1 MAAEA
6 VLSSVLSVVF
16 DRMSSPEVV
25 NWIKGKKLTQN
36 LIERLK
42 TNLCAVRA
50 FLIDAEQKQIK
61 ERPVKEWLD
70 SLKDAMYVAD
80 DLLDEVFT
88 KAATQKDPGTFLS
101 RFSGILNLQDRDVA
115 KRMEEVIDRIESLVN
130 QKDTLGLREI
140 PKENMS
146 WRITTS
152 LVETSDVCGRE
163 EDKEAIVKLLLDDDS
178 DDATGGLS
186 DVSVIPIVG
195 MGGIGKTTLA
205 QLVYQDGK
213 VKENFDFQAWICVS
227 EEFDVFKVT
236 KTIIEAITK
245 SFCSLTDLNLLQ
257 HDLKEKLSRKKFFVV
272 LDDVW
277 SESREDWDKLLKP
290 FRKGVKG
297 SKILITTRS
306 KRVASVVQT
315 VSPYELSLL
324 SEEDC
329 WLVFS
334 KYARLSTCSMENPTL
349 KKVGKDLV
357 KKCDGL
363 PLAAQALGGLLRGN
377 SDIKYWNHLLKSEIW
392 ELSDDKIK
400 VVPALRIS
408 YYYLPSYLRE
418 CFVFCSLYPKDYEF
432 SKDELILLW
441 MAENFLQPA
450 GKKTPEEVGDE
461 YFDELIARSF
471 FQPSKIREN
480 KFVMHD
486 LVHDLAMIF
495 GGEFYFRAEELE
507 NAVEV
512 DIKTRHLSHNAKGNY
527 PISKLLGV
535 CDRVKH
541 TRTFL
546 EINLEREIPFNMENA
561 PCILLSKLKY
571 LRALS
576 FKCFP
581 LESLPDSIGELIH
594 LRYLDLSNSDIM
606 TLPDT
611 LCNLYNLQTL
621 KLVLCKKLK
630 ALPVGMIDLTNLS
643 YLDIRG
649 TPLHEMPEGMSK
661 LTSLQV
667 LSNYVVGKREGNKIN
682 ELGALAN
689 LHQTIWIDK
698 LENVVNSSEA
708 LEARMFDKDGIECLF
723 LEWSPD
729 EYENTDD
736 SQIEREILEELRPHS
751 NLKQLQI
758 WGYRG
763 TTFPDWLGHCSY
775 HSITQIILGDFFS
788 GYFKNC
794 CMLPSLGQLPFLEY
808 LEISMF
814 ERLAIV
820 GDEFYRDDESC
831 LETPF
836 PMLETLTFQ
845 SMPCWEEW
853 RSLEFN
859 AFPRLRKLIIW
870 DCPMLRGDLPN
881 QLPSLE
887 DLTIHNCEQLSCC
900 VPRAP
905 AITSLGIEGSNEV
918 RIGELALLLDKLS
931 IKGKHQAESV
941 MEAIAHTQLTCLR
954 SLIISNCSS
963 HVLFAVSSIPASLQE
978 LTISNC
984 KKLEFEMEGQHH
996 SLHYLTIR
1004 NSCDSVTSFSLD
1016 SFPNLVRVEI
1026 RECEK
1031 MESLVVSRSLS
1042 CLRSLEIN
1050 NCGSLKSLQT
1060 LWMASPQL
1068 EYLSLRGCPEIDL
1081 SAIGDPQRSLRSLSI
1096 SYCEKQLS
1104 CVASQFDGLT
1114 HIKGE
1119 NESVKCLPKEGW
1131 LPATLE
1137 SLTLDRIKSV
1147 EMLECKGL
1155 AHLISLQQLCI
1166 YECYNLENIDGE
1178 KLPASLLRLSIS
1190 ESPLGKRCE
1199 MKDPQKATKQSGT
1212 IMDTIQEI
1220 QKWHDTVIDIESS
1233 LNELHQVLLD
1243 MTVLVQSQG
1252 KQLNDIESHE
1262 SKANSY
1268 VCRGSGSFSLQ
1279 GSTRRIPEV
1288 HLHCHHN
1295 IDLLY

>member
-42 TNLCAVRA
+42 TNLYAVQA

-61 ERPVKEWLD
+61 ERAVKNWLD

-101 RFSGILNLQDRDVA
+101 RFLNLQDRDVA
-115 KRMEEVIDRIESLVN
+115 NRMEEVIDRIESLVI

-163 EDKEAIVKLLLDDDS
+163 EDKEAIVKLLLHDDG
-178 DDATGGLS
+178 DDTGGHS

-205 QLVYQDGK
+205 QLVYQDDK
-213 VKENFDFQAWICVS
+213 VKENFDFQASICVS
-227 EEFDVFKVT
+227 EDFDVFKVT

-257 HDLKEKLSRKKFFVV
+257 HDLKENLSRKKFFVV

-277 SESREDWDKLLKP
+277 SESYEDWDKLLKP

-334 KYARLSTCSMENPTL
+334 KHARLSTGSMENSTL
-349 KKVGKDLV
+349 KKVGRDLV

-400 VVPALRIS
+400 VLPALRIS
-408 YYYLPSYLRE
+408 YYYLPSYLKE
-418 CFVFCSLYPKDYEF
+418 CFVYCSLYPKDHEF
-432 SKDELILLW
+432 SKEELILLW
-441 MAENFLQPA
+441 MAENFLQSA
-450 GKKTPEEVGDE
+450 GKKTPEEVGEE
-461 YFDELIARSF
+461 YFDELVARSF
-471 FQPSKIREN
+471 FQPHSTLEN
-480 KFVMHD
+480 IFVMHD

-495 GGEFYFRAEELE
+495 AGEFYFRAEELE
-507 NAVEV
+507 NAVEL
-512 DIKTRHLSHNAKGNY
+512 DIKTRRLSHNAKGNY

-546 EINLEREIPFNMENA
+546 GLNLDSEIPFNMENA
-561 PCILLSKLKY
+561 ACILLSKLKY

-576 FKCFP
+576 FNCFH

-594 LRYLDLSNSDIM
+594 LRYLDLSRTAIR

-611 LCNLYNLQTL
+611 VCNLYNLQTL
-621 KLVLCKKLK
+621 KLVQCWKLK
-630 ALPVGMIDLTNLS
+630 ALPVGMKYLTNLR
-643 YLDIRG
+643 YLDISG
-649 TPLHEMPEGMSK
+649 TRLHEMPEGMSK

-667 LSNYVVGKREGNKIN
+667 LSSYVVGKREGNKIN

-689 LHQTIWIDK
+689 LHQTIFIDK

-708 LEARMFDKDGIECLF
+708 LEARMFDKDGIESLF
-723 LEWSPD
+723 LNWSLD
-729 EYENTDD
+729 EYENTVD
-736 SQIEREILEELRPHS
+736 SQIERDILEKLRPHS
-751 NLKQLQI
+751 NLKHLRI
-758 WGYRG
+758 GGYRG
-763 TTFPDWLGHCSY
+763 TTFPDWVGHCSY
-775 HSITQIILGDFFS
+775 HNITRITLGVFLT
-788 GYFKNC
+788 GYVKNC
-794 CMLPSLGQLPFLEY
+794 CMLPSLGQLPSLKH
-808 LEISMF
+808 LHISKF

-820 GDEFYRDDESC
+820 GAEFYRNDESC
-831 LETPF
+831 LGTPF
-836 PMLETLTFQ
+836 PMLETLTFE

-870 DCPMLRGDLPN
+870 NCPVLRGDLPN

-887 DLTIHNCEQLSCC
+887 DLTILNCEQLSCC
-900 VPRAP
+900 VPRSP
-905 AITSLGIEGSNEV
+905 AITSLCIEGSKEV
-918 RIGELALLLDKLS
+918 RIGELPPLLHELS
-931 IKGKHQAESV
+931 IKGKHQVESV

-954 SLIISNCSS
+954 FLSVSGCSS
-963 HVLFAVSSIPASLQE
+963 RVLFPVSSIPAALQD

-984 KKLEFEMEGQHH
+984 NKLEFQMEGQHH
-996 SLHYLTIR
+996 SLHKLMIH

-1026 RECEK
+1026 SDCEK

-1042 CLRSLEIN
+1042 SLRSLEIK

-1068 EYLSLRGCPEIDL
+1068 EDLRLLGCPEIEL
-1081 SAIGDPQRSLRSLSI
+1081 CATGDPQRSLRSLSI

-1114 HIKGE
+1114 HLCIEGE

-1137 SLTLDRIKSV
+1137 SLSLSSIKSV

-1155 AHLISLQQLCI
+1155 AHLTSLQELCI
-1166 YECYNLENIDGE
+1166 YYCFNLENIDGE
-1178 KLPASLLRLSIS
+1178 KLPASLLRLIIDG
-1190 ESPLGKRCE
+1190 SPLGKRCE
-1199 MKDPQKATKQSGT
+1199 MKDPQVWPKISHIPA
-1212 IMDTIQEI
+1212 IQVDWRWI
-1220 QKWHDTVIDIESS
+1220 W
-1233 LNELHQVLLD
+1233 
-1243 MTVLVQSQG
+1243 
-1252 KQLNDIESHE
+1252 
-1262 SKANSY
+1262 
-1268 VCRGSGSFSLQ
+1268 
-1279 GSTRRIPEV
+1279 
-1288 HLHCHHN
+1288 
-1295 IDLLY
+1295 

>member
-42 TNLCAVRA
+42 TNLYAVQA

-61 ERPVKEWLD
+61 ERPVKDWLD
-70 SLKDAMYVAD
+70 SLKHAMYLAD

-101 RFSGILNLQDRDVA
+101 RFLNLKDRDVA
-115 KRMEEVIDRIESLVN
+115 NRMEEVIDRIESLVI

-163 EDKEAIVKLLLDDDS
+163 EDKEAIVKLLLDDDG
-178 DDATGGLS
+178 DDDTGGHS

-277 SESREDWDKLLKP
+277 SESYEDWDKLLKP

-334 KYARLSTCSMENPTL
+334 KHARLSTGSMENPTL
-349 KKVGKDLV
+349 RKVGRDLV

-377 SDIKYWNHLLKSEIW
+377 SDVKYWNHLLKSEIW
-392 ELSDDKIK
+392 ELSHVKIK
-400 VVPALRIS
+400 VVPALKIS
-408 YYYLPSYLRE
+408 YYYLPSYLKE
-418 CFVFCSLYPKDYEF
+418 CFVYCSLYPKDYEF
-432 SKDELILLW
+432 SKEELILLW
-441 MAENFLQPA
+441 MAENFLQSA
-450 GKKTPEEVGDE
+450 GKKTPEEVGEE
-461 YFDELIARSF
+461 YFDELVARSF
-471 FQPSKIREN
+471 FQPHSTLEN
-480 KFVMHD
+480 IFVMHD

-495 GGEFYFRAEELE
+495 AGEFYFRAEEFE

-512 DIKTRHLSHNAKGNY
+512 DIKTRYLSHNAKGNY

-535 CDRVKH
+535 CDR
-541 TRTFL
+541 
-546 EINLEREIPFNMENA
+546 REVPFNMENA
-561 PCILLSKLKY
+561 PYILLSKLKY

-576 FKCFP
+576 FKFYP
-581 LESLPDSIGELIH
+581 LESLPDSIGKLIH
-594 LRYLDLSNSDIM
+594 LRYLDLSWTCIM

-611 LCNLYNLQTL
+611 LRNL
-621 KLVLCKKLK
+621 KLK
-630 ALPVGMIDLTNLS
+630 ALPVGMKDLTNLR
-643 YLDIRG
+643 YLDIRWTG
-649 TPLHEMPEGMSK
+649 LQEMPEGMSK

-667 LSNYVVGKREGNKIN
+667 LSNYIVGEREGNKIN

-689 LHQTIWIDK
+689 LHQTISIDK

-708 LEARMFDKDGIECLF
+708 LEARMFDKDGIESLI
-723 LEWSPD
+723 LKWSPD
-729 EYENTDD
+729 EYENIVD
-736 SQIEREILEELRPHS
+736 SQIERDILEELRPHS

-758 WGYRG
+758 CGYRG

-775 HSITQIILGDFFS
+775 HNITQITLGGFFS

-794 CMLPSLGQLPFLEY
+794 CMLPSLGQLPSLKL
-808 LEISMF
+808 LEISKF

-820 GDEFYRDDESC
+820 GAEFYRNDASC
-831 LETPF
+831 METPF
-836 PMLETLTFQ
+836 PMLETLIFE
-845 SMPCWEEW
+845 SMPCWKEW

-870 DCPMLRGDLPN
+870 DCPMLSGDLPN
-881 QLPSLE
+881 QLPSLQSLDIE
-887 DLTIHNCEQLSCC
+887 NCKLLSCC
-900 VPRAP
+900 VPRAA
-905 AITSLGIEGSNEV
+905 AITSLRIEGSKKV
-918 RIGELALLLDKLS
+918 RIGELPPLLDNLS
-931 IKGKHQAESV
+931 INGKHQVESV
-941 MEAIAHTQLTCLR
+941 KEAIAHTQLTCLT
-954 SLIISNCSS
+954 SLSISGCSS
-963 HVLFAVSSIPASLQE
+963 RVLFPVSSIPASLQD
-978 LTISNC
+978 LTIWNC

-996 SLHYLTIR
+996 SLLDLTIH

-1016 SFPNLVRVEI
+1016 SFPNLVGVEI
-1026 RECEK
+1026 SQCEK
-1031 MESLVVSRSLS
+1031 MESLVVS
-1042 CLRSLEIN
+1042 
-1050 NCGSLKSLQT
+1050 
-1060 LWMASPQL
+1060 PQL
-1068 EYLSLRGCPEIDL
+1068 ENLRLLGCPEIDL
-1081 SAIGDPQRSLRSLSI
+1081 CATGDPHSSLRYLII

-1104 CVASQFDGLT
+1104 CVASLFHGLT
-1114 HIKGE
+1114 HLHIEGE
-1119 NESVKCLPKEGW
+1119 CESVKYLPKEGW

-1137 SLTLDRIKSV
+1137 SLTLDGIKSV

-1155 AHLISLQQLCI
+1155 AHLTSLQQLSIHHCS
-1166 YECYNLENIDGE
+1166 NMENIDGE
-1178 KLPASLLRLSIS
+1178 KLPSSLLRLSIYG
-1190 ESPLGKRCE
+1190 SPLGKRCE
-1199 MKDPQKATKQSGT
+1199 KKDPQ
-1212 IMDTIQEI
+1212 EF
-1220 QKWHDTVIDIESS
+1220 
-1233 LNELHQVLLD
+1233 LLYNVGLTLITP
-1243 MTVLVQSQG
+1243 MKIYIWWLKLSCR
-1252 KQLNDIESHE
+1252 KQL
-1262 SKANSY
+1262 SKQGQSWTQSK
-1268 VCRGSGSFSLQ
+1268 RFKSGM
-1279 GSTRRIPEV
+1279 TR
-1288 HLHCHHN
+1288 
-1295 IDLLY
+1295 

>member
-42 TNLCAVRA
+42 TNLFAVQA

-61 ERPVKEWLD
+61 DRPVKDWLD
-70 SLKDAMYVAD
+70 SLKHAMYVAD

-101 RFSGILNLQDRDVA
+101 RFLNLQDRDVA
-115 KRMEEVIDRIESLVN
+115 NKMEDVIDRIESLVI

-152 LVETSDVCGRE
+152 LVETSDICGRE
-163 EDKEAIVKLLLDDDS
+163 EDKEAIVKLLLDDD
-178 DDATGGLS
+178 TGGHS

-213 VKENFDFQAWICVS
+213 VKENFDFRAWICVS

-236 KTIIEAITK
+236 KTIIEAITS
-245 SFCSLTDLNLLQ
+245 SFCNLTDLNLLQ

-277 SESREDWDKLLKP
+277 SESYEDWNKLLKP

-334 KYARLSTCSMENPTL
+334 KHARLSTGSMENPTL
-349 KKVGKDLV
+349 NKFGKDLV

-408 YYYLPSYLRE
+408 YYYLPSYLKE
-418 CFVFCSLYPKDYEF
+418 CFVYCSLYPKDYEF

-441 MAENFLQPA
+441 MAENFLQPG
-450 GKKTPEEVGDE
+450 GKKTPEEIGDK
-461 YFDELIARSF
+461 YFDELVARSF
-471 FQPSKIREN
+471 FQRTFEN
-480 KFVMHD
+480 IFVMHD
-486 LVHDLAMIF
+486 LVHDLAMMF
-495 GGEFYFRAEELE
+495 AGEFYFRAEELE

-512 DIKTRHLSHNAKGNY
+512 DIKTRRLSHNGKGNY

-546 EINLEREIPFNMENA
+546 GLNLSSDIPFNMENA

-576 FKCFP
+576 FKFFP
-581 LESLPDSIGELIH
+581 LKSLPDSIGELIH
-594 LRYLDLSNSDIM
+594 LRYLDLSYTDIM

-621 KLVLCKKLK
+621 KLFGCCALE
-630 ALPVGMIDLTNLS
+630 ALPVGMKDLTNLR

-649 TPLHEMPEGMSK
+649 TGLYEMPEGMSK

-667 LSNYVVGKREGNKIN
+667 LSSYVVGKREGNKIN
-682 ELGALAN
+682 ELGKLAN
-689 LHQTIWIDK
+689 LHQTISIDK

-708 LEARMFDKDGIECLF
+708 LEAGMFRKDGIESLM
-723 LEWSPD
+723 LKWSPAK
-729 EYENTDD
+729 YENVVD
-736 SQIEREILEELRPHS
+736 SQIERDILEELRPHS
-751 NLKQLQI
+751 NLKRLHI

-763 TTFPDWLGHCSY
+763 TAFPDWLGHSSY
-775 HSITQIILGDFFS
+775 HNITQITLGGIFS
-788 GYFKNC
+788 GYLKNC
-794 CMLPSLGQLPFLEY
+794 CMLPSLGQLPSLKH

-820 GDEFYRDDESC
+820 GSEFYRNDESC

-836 PMLETLTFQ
+836 PMLETLRFY

-859 AFPRLRKLIIW
+859 AFPRLRELSIW

-881 QLPSLE
+881 QLPSLRS
-887 DLTIHNCEQLSCC
+887 LTIEYCEQLSCC
-900 VPRAP
+900 VPRDP
-905 AITSLGIEGSNEV
+905 AITSLRMEGSEEV
-918 RIGELALLLDKLS
+918 RIGELPPLLDKLS
-931 IKGKHQAESV
+931 INGKQQAESV
-941 MEAIAHTQLTCLR
+941 MEAIKQTKLSCLTYL
-954 SLIISNCSS
+954 SISGCSS
-963 HVLFAVSSIPASLQE
+963 RVLFPVSSIPAALQD
-978 LTISNC
+978 LTILNC

-996 SLHYLTIR
+996 SLHQLMIE

-1016 SFPNLVRVEI
+1016 SFPNLVRVAI
-1026 RECEK
+1026 SECEK
-1031 MESLVVSRSLS
+1031 MESVVVSRSLS
-1042 CLRSLEIN
+1042 CLRYLEIK

-1068 EYLSLRGCPEIDL
+1068 EDLTLLGCPEIDL
-1081 SAIGDPQRSLRSLSI
+1081 SATGDPHRSLRSLTI
-1096 SYCEKQLS
+1096 RYCEKQLS
-1104 CVASQFDGLT
+1104 CVASQFHGLT
-1114 HIKGE
+1114 HLCIEGE
-1119 NESVKCLPKEGW
+1119 YESVKCLPKEGW

-1137 SLTLDRIKSV
+1137 SLRLESIKSM

-1155 AHLISLQQLCI
+1155 AHLTSLQQLSIDCS
-1166 YECYNLENIDGE
+1166 NMENIDGE
-1178 KLPASLLRLSIS
+1178 KLPASLLRLIING
-1190 ESPLGKRCE
+1190 SPLGERCE
-1199 MKDPQKATKQSGT
+1199 MKDPQVWPKICHIPA
-1212 IMDTIQEI
+1212 IQVDDRWI
-1220 QKWHDTVIDIESS
+1220 W
-1233 LNELHQVLLD
+1233 
-1243 MTVLVQSQG
+1243 
-1252 KQLNDIESHE
+1252 
-1262 SKANSY
+1262 
-1268 VCRGSGSFSLQ
+1268 
-1279 GSTRRIPEV
+1279 
-1288 HLHCHHN
+1288 
-1295 IDLLY
+1295 

>member
-42 TNLCAVRA
+42 TNIYAVQA

-61 ERPVKEWLD
+61 ERPVKNWLD

-88 KAATQKDPGTFLS
+88 KAATQKEPGTFLS
-101 RFSGILNLQDRDVA
+101 RFLNLQDRDVA
-115 KRMEEVIDRIESLVN
+115 NRMEEVIDRIESLVI

-178 DDATGGLS
+178 VDATGGHS

-205 QLVYQDGK
+205 QFVYQDDK

-236 KTIIEAITK
+236 KTIIEAITS

-277 SESREDWDKLLKP
+277 SESCEDWDKLLKP

-334 KYARLSTCSMENPTL
+334 KHARLSTVSMENPTL
-349 KKVGKDLV
+349 KKVGRDLV

-408 YYYLPSYLRE
+408 YYYLPSYLKE
-418 CFVFCSLYPKDYEF
+418 CFVYCSLYPKDYEF
-432 SKDELILLW
+432 SKGELILLW

-471 FQPSKIREN
+471 FQPHKIREN

-495 GGEFYFRAEELE
+495 AGEFYFRAEELE

-512 DIKTRHLSHNAKGNY
+512 DIKTRRLSHNAKGNY
-527 PISKLLGV
+527 PISKLLEV

-546 EINLEREIPFNMENA
+546 EINLNFLIPFKMENA

-576 FKCFP
+576 FKGFP
-581 LESLPDSIGELIH
+581 LESLSDSIGELIH
-594 LRYLDLSNSDIM
+594 LRYLDLSHTRIM

-621 KLVLCKKLK
+621 KLFECWKLI
-630 ALPVGMIDLTNLS
+630 ALPVGMKDLTNLR

-649 TPLHEMPEGMSK
+649 TGLHEMPEGMSK

-667 LSNYVVGKREGNKIN
+667 LSNYVVGERKGNKIN

-689 LHQTIWIDK
+689 LHQRILIDK
-698 LENVVNSSEA
+698 LENVVNSREA
-708 LEARMFDKDGIECLF
+708 LEARMFDKDGIESLI
-723 LEWSPD
+723 LKWSTNK
-729 EYENTDD
+729 YENIVD
-736 SQIEREILEELRPHS
+736 SQIERDILQELRPHI
-751 NLKQLQI
+751 NLKQLKI

-775 HSITQIILGDFFS
+775 HNITQITLGSLLS

-794 CMLPSLGQLPFLEY
+794 CMLPSLGQLPSLKR
-808 LEISMF
+808 LEISEF

-820 GDEFYRDDESC
+820 GAEFYRNDESC

-836 PMLETLTFQ
+836 PILETLRFE

-859 AFPRLRKLIIW
+859 AFPRLRKLIIMN
-870 DCPMLRGDLPN
+870 CPMLRGDLPN

-887 DLTIHNCEQLSCC
+887 VLSIQNCKRLSCC

-905 AITSLGIEGSNEV
+905 AITCLRIEGSNEV
-918 RIGELALLLDKLS
+918 RIGELPALLDNLS
-931 IKGKHQAESV
+931 IKGKHQVKSV
-941 MEAIAHTQLTCLR
+941 MEAITQTKLTCLT
-954 SLIISNCSS
+954 SLSISGCSS
-963 HVLFAVSSIPASLQE
+963 HLLFPVSSIPASLQE
-978 LTISNC
+978 LTILYC

-996 SLHYLTIR
+996 SLHKLRIQ

-1016 SFPNLVRVEI
+1016 SFPNLVHVEI
-1026 RECEK
+1026 SECEK
-1031 MESLVVSRSLS
+1031 IEYLVVSRSLS

-1068 EYLSLRGCPEIDL
+1068 EHLSLLGCPEIDL
-1081 SAIGDPQRSLRSLSI
+1081 SATGDPHRCLRDLTI

-1114 HIKGE
+1114 HLYIKGE
-1119 NESVKCLPKEGW
+1119 YESVKCLPKEGW

-1190 ESPLGKRCE
+1190 ESPLLGKQCE
-1199 MKDPQKATKQSGT
+1199 MKDPQVWPKISHIPA
-1212 IMDTIQEI
+1212 IQVDFRWI
-1220 QKWHDTVIDIESS
+1220 W
-1233 LNELHQVLLD
+1233 
-1243 MTVLVQSQG
+1243 
-1252 KQLNDIESHE
+1252 
-1262 SKANSY
+1262 
-1268 VCRGSGSFSLQ
+1268 
-1279 GSTRRIPEV
+1279 
-1288 HLHCHHN
+1288 
-1295 IDLLY
+1295 

>member
-25 NWIKGKKLTQN
+25 NWIKGKKLTQK

-42 TNLCAVRA
+42 TNLYAVRA

-61 ERPVKEWLD
+61 ERPVKDWLD

-115 KRMEEVIDRIESLVN
+115 KRMEEVIDRIESLVI

-178 DDATGGLS
+178 DDATGGHS

-213 VKENFDFQAWICVS
+213 VKQNFDFQAWICVS

-236 KTIIEAITK
+236 KTIIEAIT
-245 SFCSLTDLNLLQ
+245 SSSCSLTDLNLLQ

-277 SESREDWDKLLKP
+277 SESCEDWDKLLKP
-290 FRKGVKG
+290 FRRGVKG

-334 KYARLSTCSMENPTL
+334 RHARLSTGSMENPTL
-349 KKVGKDLV
+349 RKVGKDLV

-363 PLAAQALGGLLRGN
+363 PLAAQSLGGLLRGN

-408 YYYLPSYLRE
+408 YHYLPSYLKE
-418 CFVFCSLYPKDYEF
+418 CFVYCSLYPKDYEF

-450 GKKTPEEVGDE
+450 GKKTPEEVGVE
-461 YFDELIARSF
+461 YFDELTARSF
-471 FQPSKIREN
+471 FQPHKIREDR
-480 KFVMHD
+480 FVMHD

-495 GGEFYFRAEELE
+495 AGEFYFRAEELE

-546 EINLEREIPFNMENA
+546 EINLERGIPFNMENA

-576 FKCFP
+576 FNFFP
-581 LESLPDSIGELIH
+581 LKSLPDSIGELIH
-594 LRYLDLSNSDIM
+594 LRYLDLSWTDIM

-621 KLVLCKKLK
+621 KLVGCWKLN
-630 ALPVGMIDLTNLS
+630 ALPVGMKDLTNLR
-643 YLDIRG
+643 YLDISG
-649 TPLHEMPEGMSK
+649 GIGLHEMPEGMSK

-667 LSNYVVGKREGNKIN
+667 LSNYVVGERKGNKIN

-689 LHQTIWIDK
+689 LHQTILIDK
-698 LENVVNSSEA
+698 LENVVNSREA
-708 LEARMFDKDGIECLF
+708 LEARMLDKDGIESLI
-723 LEWSPD
+723 LKWSPD
-729 EYENTDD
+729 KYENIVD

-751 NLKQLQI
+751 NLKQLHI
-758 WGYRG
+758 YCYRG

-775 HSITQIILGDFFS
+775 HNITQITLAS
-788 GYFKNC
+788 LKNC
-794 CMLPSLGQLPFLEY
+794 CMLPSLGQLPSLKH
-808 LEISMF
+808 LHISFF

-820 GDEFYRDDESC
+820 GAEFYQNDESC

-836 PMLETLTFQ
+836 PMLETLRFE

-853 RSLEFN
+853 RSLELNF
-859 AFPRLRKLIIW
+859 L
-870 DCPMLRGDLPN
+870 DL
-881 QLPSLE
+881 
-887 DLTIHNCEQLSCC
+887 
-900 VPRAP
+900 
-905 AITSLGIEGSNEV
+905 G
-918 RIGELALLLDKLS
+918 
-931 IKGKHQAESV
+931 
-941 MEAIAHTQLTCLR
+941 
-954 SLIISNCSS
+954 
-963 HVLFAVSSIPASLQE
+963 
-978 LTISNC
+978 
-984 KKLEFEMEGQHH
+984 
-996 SLHYLTIR
+996 
-1004 NSCDSVTSFSLD
+1004 
-1016 SFPNLVRVEI
+1016 
-1026 RECEK
+1026 
-1031 MESLVVSRSLS
+1031 SLS
-1042 CLRSLEIN
+1042 
-1050 NCGSLKSLQT
+1050 
-1060 LWMASPQL
+1060 
-1068 EYLSLRGCPEIDL
+1068 
-1081 SAIGDPQRSLRSLSI
+1081 
-1096 SYCEKQLS
+1096 
-1104 CVASQFDGLT
+1104 
-1114 HIKGE
+1114 
-1119 NESVKCLPKEGW
+1119 
-1131 LPATLE
+1131 
-1137 SLTLDRIKSV
+1137 
-1147 EMLECKGL
+1147 
-1155 AHLISLQQLCI
+1155 
-1166 YECYNLENIDGE
+1166 
-1178 KLPASLLRLSIS
+1178 
-1190 ESPLGKRCE
+1190 
-1199 MKDPQKATKQSGT
+1199 
-1212 IMDTIQEI
+1212 
-1220 QKWHDTVIDIESS
+1220 
-1233 LNELHQVLLD
+1233 
-1243 MTVLVQSQG
+1243 
-1252 KQLNDIESHE
+1252 
-1262 SKANSY
+1262 
-1268 VCRGSGSFSLQ
+1268 
-1279 GSTRRIPEV
+1279 
-1288 HLHCHHN
+1288 
-1295 IDLLY
+1295 

>member
-25 NWIKGKKLTQN
+25 NWIKGKKLTQK

-42 TNLCAVRA
+42 TNLYAVQA

-61 ERPVKEWLD
+61 ERPVKDWLD
-70 SLKDAMYVAD
+70 SLKHAMYLAD

-101 RFSGILNLQDRDVA
+101 RFLNLQDRDVA
-115 KRMEEVIDRIESLVN
+115 NRMEEVIDRIESLVI

-163 EDKEAIVKLLLDDDS
+163 EDKEAIVKLLLDDNG
-178 DDATGGLS
+178 DDDTGGHS

-205 QLVYQDGK
+205 QLVYQDDK

-236 KTIIEAITK
+236 KTIIEAITS

-277 SESREDWDKLLKP
+277 SESYEDWDKLLKP
-290 FRKGVKG
+290 FRNGVKG

-334 KYARLSTCSMENPTL
+334 KHARLSTGSMENPTL
-349 KKVGKDLV
+349 KKVGRDLV

-363 PLAAQALGGLLRGN
+363 PLAAQSLGGLLRGN

-408 YYYLPSYLRE
+408 YYYLPSNLKE
-418 CFVFCSLYPKDYEF
+418 CFVYCSLYPKDYEF

-471 FQPSKIREN
+471 FQPHKIHEN

-495 GGEFYFRAEELE
+495 AGEFYFRAEELE
-507 NAVEV
+507 NAVEL
-512 DIKTRHLSHNAKGNY
+512 DIKTRRLSHNAKGNY

-535 CDRVKH
+535 CDRIKH

-546 EINLEREIPFNMENA
+546 GLNLNSQIPFNMENA

-576 FKCFP
+576 FNCFP

-594 LRYLDLSNSDIM
+594 LRYLDLSWTYIM

-621 KLVLCKKLK
+621 KLVGCRKLK
-630 ALPVGMIDLTNLS
+630 TLPVSMKDLTNLR
-643 YLDIRG
+643 YLDISG
-649 TPLHEMPEGMSK
+649 TGLHEMPEGMSK

-667 LSNYVVGKREGNKIN
+667 LSKYVVGKREGNKIN

-689 LHQTIWIDK
+689 LHQTIFIDK

-729 EYENTDD
+729 EYENTVD
-736 SQIEREILEELRPHS
+736 SQIERDILEKLQPHS

-775 HSITQIILGDFFS
+775 HNITQITLGGFFP

-794 CMLPSLGQLPFLEY
+794 CMLPSLGQLPSLKH
-808 LEISMF
+808 LEISKF

-820 GDEFYRDDESC
+820 GDEFYRNYESC

-836 PMLETLTFQ
+836 PMLETLRFY
-845 SMPCWEEW
+845 SMSCWEEW

-859 AFPRLRKLIIW
+859 AFPRLRELIIW

-881 QLPSLE
+881 QLPSLRS
-887 DLTIHNCEQLSCC
+887 LTIQNCEQLSCC

-905 AITSLGIEGSNEV
+905 AITSLRIEGSNEV
-918 RIGELALLLDKLS
+918 RIGELAPLLDILS
-931 IKGKHQAESV
+931 ITGKHQVESV
-941 MEAIAHTQLTCLR
+941 MEAITQTKLTCLR
-954 SLIISNCSS
+954 SLSISGCSS
-963 HVLFAVSSIPASLQE
+963 HVLFPVGSIPASLQE
-978 LTISNC
+978 LTILDC
-984 KKLEFEMEGQHH
+984 KKLEFQMEGQHH
-996 SLHYLTIR
+996 SLHKLMIH
-1004 NSCDSVTSFSLD
+1004 NSCDSVPSFSLD
-1016 SFPNLVRVEI
+1016 SFPNLGRVEI
-1026 RECEK
+1026 SKCEK

-1042 CLRSLEIN
+1042 CLPYLEIE
-1050 NCGSLKSLQT
+1050 NCGSLKSLKTQ
-1060 LWMASPQL
+1060 WMASPQL
-1068 EYLSLRGCPEIDL
+1068 EDLGLLGCPEIDL
-1081 SAIGDPQRSLRSLSI
+1081 SATEDPHRSLRSLTI
-1096 SYCEKQLS
+1096 SYCEKLLS
-1104 CVASQFDGLT
+1104 GAASQFHGVT
-1114 HIKGE
+1114 HLCIEGE
-1119 NESVKCLPKEGW
+1119 NESVKSLPKEGW

-1137 SLTLDRIKSV
+1137 SLKLIGITSV
-1147 EMLECKGL
+1147 KMLECKGL
-1155 AHLISLQQLCI
+1155 AHLTSLQQLSI
-1166 YECYNLENIDGE
+1166 YCCFNLENIDGE
-1178 KLPASLLRLSIS
+1178 KLPASLVRLIIDG
-1190 ESPLGKRCE
+1190 SPLLGKRCE
-1199 MKDPQKATKQSGT
+1199 MKDPQVWPKISHIPA
-1212 IMDTIQEI
+1212 IQVGGRWI
-1220 QKWHDTVIDIESS
+1220 W
-1233 LNELHQVLLD
+1233 
-1243 MTVLVQSQG
+1243 
-1252 KQLNDIESHE
+1252 
-1262 SKANSY
+1262 
-1268 VCRGSGSFSLQ
+1268 
-1279 GSTRRIPEV
+1279 
-1288 HLHCHHN
+1288 
-1295 IDLLY
+1295 

>member
-25 NWIKGKKLTQN
+25 NWIKGKKLTHK

-61 ERPVKEWLD
+61 ERAVKDWLD

-80 DLLDEVFT
+80 DLLDEVVT

-115 KRMEEVIDRIESLVN
+115 NKMEEVIDRIESLVN

-140 PKENMS
+140 PKEKMS

-152 LVETSDVCGRE
+152 LVETSDICGRG
-163 EDKEAIVKLLLDDDS
+163 EDKEAIVNFLLDDDS
-178 DDATGGLS
+178 DDATGGYS

-195 MGGIGKTTLA
+195 TGGIGKTTLA
-205 QLVYQDGK
+205 QLVYQDDK
-213 VKENFDFQAWICVS
+213 VKEHFDFQAWICVS

-236 KTIIEAITK
+236 KTIIEAITS

-277 SESREDWDKLLKP
+277 SESYEDWNKLLKP

-334 KYARLSTCSMENPTL
+334 KHARLSIASMENSTL
-349 KKVGKDLV
+349 KKVGRDLV

-363 PLAAQALGGLLRGN
+363 PLAAQSLGGLLRGN
-377 SDIKYWNHLLKSEIW
+377 SDSKYWNHLLKSEIW
-392 ELSDDKIK
+392 EHFDDKIK

-408 YYYLPSYLRE
+408 YYYLPSYLKE
-418 CFVFCSLYPKDYEF
+418 CFVYCSLYPKDYEF

-441 MAENFLQPA
+441 MAENFLPPA
-450 GKKTPEEVGDE
+450 GKRTPEEVGDE
-461 YFDELIARSF
+461 YFDELTARSF
-471 FQPSKIREN
+471 FQPHKIYEN

-486 LVHDLAMIF
+486 LVHDLAMKF
-495 GGEFYFRAEELE
+495 AGEFYFRAEELE
-507 NAVEV
+507 NAVELG
-512 DIKTRHLSHNAKGNY
+512 IKTRRLSHNAKGNY

-535 CDRVKH
+535 CDRVRH

-546 EINLEREIPFNMENA
+546 EINLDRGIPFKMENA

-576 FKCFP
+576 FNCYP

-594 LRYLDLSNSDIM
+594 LRYLDLSLTDIM

-630 ALPVGMIDLTNLS
+630 ALPVGMKDLTNLR
-643 YLDIRG
+643 YLDISG
-649 TPLHEMPEGMSK
+649 TGLDEMPEGMSK

-689 LHQTIWIDK
+689 LHHTILIDK
-698 LENVVNSSEA
+698 LENVVNSREA
-708 LEARMFDKDGIECLF
+708 LEARMFEKDGIECLL

-729 EYENTDD
+729 EYENTVD
-736 SQIEREILEELRPHS
+736 SQIERDILEELRPHS
-751 NLKQLQI
+751 NLKQLHI

-763 TTFPDWLGHCSY
+763 TTFPDWLGRSSY
-775 HSITQIILGDFFS
+775 RNITKVTLKGC
-788 GYFKNC
+788 GNC
-794 CMLPSLGQLPFLEY
+794 FMLPSLGQLPSLKH
-808 LEISMF
+808 LEIAKF

-820 GDEFYRDDESC
+820 GDEFYRNDESC

-836 PMLETLTFQ
+836 PMLETLRFY

-859 AFPRLRKLIIW
+859 AFPRLRELLIW
-870 DCPMLRGDLPN
+870 GCPMLRGDLPN

-887 DLTIHNCEQLSCC
+887 DLNIQNCEQLSSC

-905 AITSLGIEGSNEV
+905 AITSLSIEGSNEM
-918 RIGELALLLDKLS
+918 RIGELPPLLDKLS
-931 IKGKHQAESV
+931 INGKHQVESV
-941 MEAIAHTQLTCLR
+941 MEASTQTQLTCLT
-954 SLIISNCSS
+954 SLSISGCSS
-963 HVLFAVSSIPASLQE
+963 HVLFPVSSIPASLQQ
-978 LTISNC
+978 LRILDC
-984 KKLEFEMEGQHH
+984 KKLEFQMEGQHH
-996 SLHYLTIR
+996 SLHQLRIH

-1016 SFPNLVRVEI
+1016 SFPNLVHVSI
-1026 RECEK
+1026 GECEK
-1031 MESLVVSRSLS
+1031 MESVVVSRSLS
-1042 CLRSLEIN
+1042 CLRSLKIE
-1050 NCGSLKSLQT
+1050 NCGSLKSVQT

-1068 EYLSLRGCPEIDL
+1068 EDLTLLGCPEIDL
-1081 SAIGDPQRSLRSLSI
+1081 SATGDPHRSMRSLII
-1096 SYCEKQLS
+1096 SYCERQLS
-1104 CVASQFDGLT
+1104 CVASQFHGLT
-1114 HIKGE
+1114 HLCIQGE
-1119 NESVKCLPKEGW
+1119 CESVKCLPKEGW

-1137 SLTLDRIKSV
+1137 SLSLSSIKSV

-1155 AHLISLQQLCI
+1155 AHLTSLQQLSIVFCS
-1166 YECYNLENIDGE
+1166 NMENIDGE
-1178 KLPASLLRLSIS
+1178 KLPASLLRLIIY
-1190 ESPLGKRCE
+1190 ESPLLGKRCE
-1199 MKDPQKATKQSGT
+1199 MKDPQVWPKISHIPA
-1212 IMDTIQEI
+1212 
-1220 QKWHDTVIDIESS
+1220 IDVGGRWIW
-1233 LNELHQVLLD
+1233 
-1243 MTVLVQSQG
+1243 
-1252 KQLNDIESHE
+1252 
-1262 SKANSY
+1262 
-1268 VCRGSGSFSLQ
+1268 
-1279 GSTRRIPEV
+1279 
-1288 HLHCHHN
+1288 
-1295 IDLLY
+1295 

>member
-6 VLSSVLSVVF
+6 ILSSVLSVVF

-42 TNLCAVRA
+42 TNLYAVQA
-50 FLIDAEQKQIK
+50 FLVDAEQKQTK
-61 ERPVKEWLD
+61 ERPVKDWLH
-70 SLKDAMYVAD
+70 SLKHAMYVAD

-115 KRMEEVIDRIESLVN
+115 NRMEEVIDRIESLVI

-163 EDKEAIVKLLLDDDS
+163 EDKEAIVKLLLDDDG
-178 DDATGGLS
+178 DDTGGHS

-236 KTIIEAITK
+236 KTIIESITS

-277 SESREDWDKLLKP
+277 SESYDDWNKLLKP

-306 KRVASVVQT
+306 KRVASLVQT

-324 SEEDC
+324 SEKDC

-334 KYARLSTCSMENPTL
+334 KHARLSTVSMENPTL
-349 KKVGKDLV
+349 RKVGRDLV

-392 ELSDDKIK
+392 EHSDDKIK

-408 YYYLPSYLRE
+408 YYYLPSYLKE
-418 CFVFCSLYPKDYEF
+418 CFVYCSLYPKDYEF
-432 SKDELILLW
+432 SKAELILLW

-450 GKKTPEEVGDE
+450 GKKTLEEVGDE

-471 FQPSKIREN
+471 FQPHKIYNN

-495 GGEFYFRAEELE
+495 AGEFYFRAEELE
-507 NAVEV
+507 TAVEV

-535 CDRVKH
+535 CDRMKH
-541 TRTFL
+541 TRSFL
-546 EINLEREIPFNMENA
+546 GLNLNSDIPFNMENA

-576 FKCFP
+576 FNCFP

-594 LRYLDLSNSDIM
+594 LRYLDLSDTRIM

-621 KLVLCKKLK
+621 KLAGCEKLK
-630 ALPVGMIDLTNLS
+630 ALPVGMKDLTNLR

-649 TPLHEMPEGMSK
+649 TDLREMPEGMSK
-661 LTSLQV
+661 LTSLQF
-667 LSNYVVGKREGNKIN
+667 LSKYDVGKREGNKIN
-682 ELGALAN
+682 ELGALGN
-689 LHQTIWIDK
+689 LHQTILIDK

-708 LEARMFDKDGIECLF
+708 LEARMFDKDGIESLF
-723 LEWSPD
+723 LKWSPD
-729 EYENTDD
+729 EYENTVD
-736 SQIEREILEELRPHS
+736 SQIERDILEKLQPHR
-751 NLKQLQI
+751 NLKQLKI

-775 HSITQIILGDFFS
+775 HNITQITLGGIFPC
-788 GYFKNC
+788 YVKNC
-794 CMLPSLGQLPFLEY
+794 CMLPSLGQLPFLKH
-808 LEISMF
+808 LDISMF

-820 GDEFYRDDESC
+820 GAEFYRNDESC

-836 PMLETLTFQ
+836 PMLETLRFY

-859 AFPRLRKLIIW
+859 AFPRLRELIIW
-870 DCPMLRGDLPN
+870 NCPMLRGDLPN

-887 DLTIHNCEQLSCC
+887 DLFIQNCEQLSCC

-918 RIGELALLLDKLS
+918 RIGELPPLLDKLS
-931 IKGKHQAESV
+931 IDGKHQAESV
-941 MEAIAHTQLTCLR
+941 MEAIAHTQLTCLTY
-954 SLIISNCSS
+954 LCISGCSS
-963 HVLFAVSSIPASLQE
+963 HVLFPVSSIPASLQE

-984 KKLEFEMEGQHH
+984 NKLEFRMEGQHH
-996 SLHYLTIR
+996 SLHDLTIH
-1004 NSCDSVTSFSLD
+1004 NSCDSVTSLSLD
-1016 SFPNLVRVEI
+1016 SFPNLLRVKI
-1026 RECEK
+1026 SKCEK

-1042 CLRSLEIN
+1042 CLRSLNIN
-1050 NCGSLKSLQT
+1050 NCGSLKSLKT

-1068 EYLSLRGCPEIDL
+1068 EDLRLLGCPEIDL
-1081 SAIGDPQRSLRSLSI
+1081 CATGDPQRSLRNLTI

-1104 CVASQFDGLT
+1104 CVASQFHGLT
-1114 HIKGE
+1114 HLRIEGE
-1119 NESVKCLPKEGW
+1119 YESVKCLPKEGW

-1137 SLTLDRIKSV
+1137 SLTLGRIESV

-1155 AHLISLQQLCI
+1155 AHLTSLQQLRI
-1166 YECYNLENIDGE
+1166 EYCYNLENIDGE
-1178 KLPASLLRLSIS
+1178 KLPASLLRLIILG
-1190 ESPLGKRCE
+1190 SPLGKRCE
-1199 MKDPQKATKQSGT
+1199 MKDPQVWPKISHIPA
-1212 IMDTIQEI
+1212 IQVDWRWI
-1220 QKWHDTVIDIESS
+1220 W
-1233 LNELHQVLLD
+1233 
-1243 MTVLVQSQG
+1243 
-1252 KQLNDIESHE
+1252 
-1262 SKANSY
+1262 
-1268 VCRGSGSFSLQ
+1268 
-1279 GSTRRIPEV
+1279 
-1288 HLHCHHN
+1288 
-1295 IDLLY
+1295 

>member
-6 VLSSVLSVVF
+6 VLSSVLS
-16 DRMSSPEVV
+16 
-25 NWIKGKKLTQN
+25 
-36 LIERLK
+36 
-42 TNLCAVRA
+42 
-50 FLIDAEQKQIK
+50 
-61 ERPVKEWLD
+61 
-70 SLKDAMYVAD
+70 
-80 DLLDEVFT
+80 
-88 KAATQKDPGTFLS
+88 
-101 RFSGILNLQDRDVA
+101 
-115 KRMEEVIDRIESLVN
+115 
-130 QKDTLGLREI
+130 
-140 PKENMS
+140 
-146 WRITTS
+146 
-152 LVETSDVCGRE
+152 
-163 EDKEAIVKLLLDDDS
+163 
-178 DDATGGLS
+178 
-186 DVSVIPIVG
+186 
-195 MGGIGKTTLA
+195 
-205 QLVYQDGK
+205 
-213 VKENFDFQAWICVS
+213 
-227 EEFDVFKVT
+227 
-236 KTIIEAITK
+236 
-245 SFCSLTDLNLLQ
+245 
-257 HDLKEKLSRKKFFVV
+257 
-272 LDDVW
+272 
-277 SESREDWDKLLKP
+277 
-290 FRKGVKG
+290 
-297 SKILITTRS
+297 
-306 KRVASVVQT
+306 
-315 VSPYELSLL
+315 
-324 SEEDC
+324 
-329 WLVFS
+329 
-334 KYARLSTCSMENPTL
+334 
-349 KKVGKDLV
+349 
-357 KKCDGL
+357 
-363 PLAAQALGGLLRGN
+363 
-377 SDIKYWNHLLKSEIW
+377 
-392 ELSDDKIK
+392 
-400 VVPALRIS
+400 
-408 YYYLPSYLRE
+408 
-418 CFVFCSLYPKDYEF
+418 
-432 SKDELILLW
+432 
-441 MAENFLQPA
+441 
-450 GKKTPEEVGDE
+450 
-461 YFDELIARSF
+461 
-471 FQPSKIREN
+471 
-480 KFVMHD
+480 
-486 LVHDLAMIF
+486 
-495 GGEFYFRAEELE
+495 
-507 NAVEV
+507 
-512 DIKTRHLSHNAKGNY
+512 NY

-576 FKCFP
+576 FDCFP

-594 LRYLDLSNSDIM
+594 LRYLDLSRTDIM

-630 ALPVGMIDLTNLS
+630 ALPVGMKDLTNLR
-643 YLDIRG
+643 YLDISG
-649 TPLHEMPEGMSK
+649 TGLHEMPEGMSK

-708 LEARMFDKDGIECLF
+708 LGAKMFDKDGIECLV

-788 GYFKNC
+788 
-794 CMLPSLGQLPFLEY
+794 
-808 LEISMF
+808 
-814 ERLAIV
+814 
-820 GDEFYRDDESC
+820 
-831 LETPF
+831 
-836 PMLETLTFQ
+836 
-845 SMPCWEEW
+845 
-853 RSLEFN
+853 
-859 AFPRLRKLIIW
+859 
-870 DCPMLRGDLPN
+870 DLPN

-887 DLTIHNCEQLSCC
+887 DLTIHNCEQLSSC
-900 VPRAP
+900 VPRASG
-905 AITSLGIEGSNEV
+905 ITCLRIEGNKEV
-918 RIGELALLLDKLS
+918 RIGELPPLLDKLS
-931 IKGKHQAESV
+931 ITGKHQAESV

-1016 SFPNLVRVEI
+1016 SFPNLVGVEI

-1199 MKDPQKATKQSGT
+1199 MKDPQVWPKISHIPAIQLFQQEITSAVTILLMKATKQSGT

>member
-42 TNLCAVRA
+42 TNLYAVRA

-61 ERPVKEWLD
+61 ERPVKDWLD
-70 SLKDAMYVAD
+70 SLKHAMYVAD

-115 KRMEEVIDRIESLVN
+115 NRMEEVIDRIESLVI

-163 EDKEAIVKLLLDDDS
+163 EDKEAIVKLLLDDG
-178 DDATGGLS
+178 DDDTGGHS

-227 EEFDVFKVT
+227 EEFGVFKVT

-277 SESREDWDKLLKP
+277 SESCEDWDKLLKP

-315 VSPYELSLL
+315 VSPYELNLL

-334 KYARLSTCSMENPTL
+334 KQARLSTVSMENPTL
-349 KKVGKDLV
+349 KKVGRDLV

-408 YYYLPSYLRE
+408 YYYLPSYLKE
-418 CFVFCSLYPKDYEF
+418 CFVYCSLYPKDYEF

-441 MAENFLQPA
+441 MAENFLQAA

-471 FQPSKIREN
+471 FQPHKIYDN

-495 GGEFYFRAEELE
+495 AGEFYFRAEELE

-546 EINLEREIPFNMENA
+546 GLNLDSEIPFKMENA

-576 FKCFP
+576 FNCFP

-594 LRYLDLSNSDIM
+594 LRYLDLSYTDIM

-621 KLVLCKKLK
+621 KLVRCWKLK
-630 ALPVGMIDLTNLS
+630 ALPVGMKDLTNLR
-643 YLDIRG
+643 YLDISG
-649 TPLHEMPEGMSK
+649 TGLHEMPEDMSK

-667 LSNYVVGKREGNKIN
+667 LSDYVVGERDGNKIN

-689 LHQTIWIDK
+689 LHQRIFIDK

-708 LEARMFDKDGIECLF
+708 LEARMFDKDGIESLI
-723 LEWSPD
+723 LNWSPD
-729 EYENTDD
+729 KYENIVD
-736 SQIEREILEELRPHS
+736 ILEELRPNS

-775 HSITQIILGDFFS
+775 HNITQITLGSFLS

-794 CMLPSLGQLPFLEY
+794 CMLPSLGQLPSLKH
-808 LEISMF
+808 LDISKF

-820 GDEFYRDDESC
+820 GAEFYRNDESC

-845 SMPCWEEW
+845 SMSCWEEW

-859 AFPRLRKLIIW
+859 AFPRLRKLFIW
-870 DCPMLRGDLPN
+870 NCPMLRGDLPY

-887 DLTIHNCEQLSCC
+887 DLSIQNCEQLSCC

-905 AITSLGIEGSNEV
+905 AITSLRIEGSNEV
-918 RIGELALLLDKLS
+918 RIRELPPLLDKLS
-931 IKGKHQAESV
+931 IKGKHQVESV
-941 MEAIAHTQLTCLR
+941 MEAIAHTQLTCLT
-954 SLIISNCSS
+954 SLSISGCSS
-963 HVLFAVSSIPASLQE
+963 RVLFPASSIPASLQG
-978 LTISNC
+978 LTILDC

-996 SLHYLTIR
+996 SLHDLMIQ

-1016 SFPNLVRVEI
+1016 SFPNLVRVQI
-1026 RECEK
+1026 SKCEK

-1042 CLRSLEIN
+1042 SLRYLEIK

-1068 EYLSLRGCPEIDL
+1068 EYLSLRGCPDIDL
-1081 SAIGDPQRSLRSLSI
+1081 CATGDPHRS
-1096 SYCEKQLS
+1096 
-1104 CVASQFDGLT
+1104 
-1114 HIKGE
+1114 
-1119 NESVKCLPKEGW
+1119 
-1131 LPATLE
+1131 
-1137 SLTLDRIKSV
+1137 
-1147 EMLECKGL
+1147 
-1155 AHLISLQQLCI
+1155 
-1166 YECYNLENIDGE
+1166 
-1178 KLPASLLRLSIS
+1178 
-1190 ESPLGKRCE
+1190 
-1199 MKDPQKATKQSGT
+1199 
-1212 IMDTIQEI
+1212 
-1220 QKWHDTVIDIESS
+1220 
-1233 LNELHQVLLD
+1233 
-1243 MTVLVQSQG
+1243 
-1252 KQLNDIESHE
+1252 
-1262 SKANSY
+1262 
-1268 VCRGSGSFSLQ
+1268 
-1279 GSTRRIPEV
+1279 
-1288 HLHCHHN
+1288 
-1295 IDLLY
+1295 

>member
-42 TNLCAVRA
+42 TNLYAVQA

-61 ERPVKEWLD
+61 ERAVKNWLD
-70 SLKDAMYVAD
+70 SLKNAMYLAD

-88 KAATQKDPGTFLS
+88 KAATQKDPGTF
-101 RFSGILNLQDRDVA
+101 FSGFSSVLNLQDRDVA
-115 KRMEEVIDRIESLVN
+115 KRMEEVINRIESLVN

-163 EDKEAIVKLLLDDDS
+163 EDKEAIVKLLLDDDG
-178 DDATGGLS
+178 DDTGGHS

-277 SESREDWDKLLKP
+277 SESYDDWNKLLKP
-290 FRKGVKG
+290 FQKGVKG

-306 KRVASVVQT
+306 KRAASVVQT

-334 KYARLSTCSMENPTL
+334 KHACLSTGSMENPTL

-377 SDIKYWNHLLKSEIW
+377 SDIKYWNYLLKSEIW

-400 VVPALRIS
+400 VIPALRIS
-408 YYYLPSYLRE
+408 YYYLPSYLKE
-418 CFVFCSLYPKDYEF
+418 CFVYCSLYPKDYEF
-432 SKDELILLW
+432 SKDDLILLW
-441 MAENFLQPA
+441 MAENFLQPT

-461 YFDELIARSF
+461 YFDELTARSF
-471 FQPSKIREN
+471 FQPHKNREN

-546 EINLEREIPFNMENA
+546 GLNLNSQIAFNMENA

-576 FKCFP
+576 FNWFP

-594 LRYLDLSNSDIM
+594 LRYLDLSWTYIM

-621 KLVLCKKLK
+621 KLVGCRKLK
-630 ALPVGMIDLTNLS
+630 ALPVSMKDLTNLR
-643 YLDIRG
+643 YLDISG
-649 TPLHEMPEGMSK
+649 TGLHKMPEGMSK

-667 LSNYVVGKREGNKIN
+667 LTKYVVGKHEGNKIN

-689 LHQTIWIDK
+689 LHQTIFIDK

-708 LEARMFDKDGIECLF
+708 LEARMFEKDGIECLL

-729 EYENTDD
+729 EYENTVD
-736 SQIEREILEELRPHS
+736 SQTERDILEKLQPHS

-775 HSITQIILGDFFS
+775 HNITQITLGGIFS
-788 GYFKNC
+788 GYLKNC
-794 CMLPSLGQLPFLEY
+794 CMLPSLGQLPSLKH

-820 GDEFYRDDESC
+820 GAEFYRNDESC

-845 SMPCWEEW
+845 SMSCWEEW
-853 RSLEFN
+853 RSVEFN
-859 AFPRLRKLIIW
+859 AFPRLRKLFIW
-870 DCPMLRGDLPN
+870 DCPVLSRDLPN
-881 QLPSLE
+881 QLPSMK
-887 DLTIHNCEQLSCC
+887 DLTIGKCEQLSCC

-905 AITSLGIEGSNEV
+905 AITCLCIEGSNEV
-918 RIGELALLLDKLS
+918 RIGELPPLLHKLS
-931 IKGKHQAESV
+931 IKGNHQAESV

-954 SLIISNCSS
+954 FLSVSGCSS
-963 HVLFAVSSIPASLQE
+963 RVLFPVSSIPAALQD

-996 SLHYLTIR
+996 SLHKLMIQ

-1026 RECEK
+1026 SKCEK

-1042 CLRSLEIN
+1042 SLRYLEIK

-1060 LWMASPQL
+1060 LWVASPQL
-1068 EYLSLRGCPEIDL
+1068 EDLSLLGCPDIDL
-1081 SAIGDPQRSLRSLSI
+1081 CATGDPHRSLRDHSI
-1096 SYCEKQLS
+1096 IYCEKQLS
-1104 CVASQFDGLT
+1104 CVASQFHGLT
-1114 HIKGE
+1114 HLSIGGE
-1119 NESVKCLPKEGW
+1119 CESVKALPKEGW

-1137 SLTLDRIKSV
+1137 YLRLDSIESV

-1155 AHLISLQQLCI
+1155 AHLNSLQELSI
-1166 YECYNLENIDGE
+1166 YGCYNLENINGE
-1178 KLPASLLRLSIS
+1178 KLPASLLRLVIFG
-1190 ESPLGKRCE
+1190 SPLGKRCE
-1199 MKDPQKATKQSGT
+1199 MKDPQVWPK
-1212 IMDTIQEI
+1212 I
-1220 QKWHDTVIDIESS
+1220 
-1233 LNELHQVLLD
+1233 
-1243 MTVLVQSQG
+1243 
-1252 KQLNDIESHE
+1252 SH
-1262 SKANSY
+1262 
-1268 VCRGSGSFSLQ
+1268 
-1279 GSTRRIPEV
+1279 IPAIKV
-1288 HLHCHHN
+1288 DYRW
-1295 IDLLY
+1295 IW

>member
-163 EDKEAIVKLLLDDDS
+163 EDKEAIVKLLLDDDG
-178 DDATGGLS
+178 DDTGGHS

-277 SESREDWDKLLKP
+277 SESYEDWDKLLKP

-334 KYARLSTCSMENPTL
+334 KHARLPTGSMENPTL

-377 SDIKYWNHLLKSEIW
+377 FDIKYWNHLLKSEIW

-408 YYYLPSYLRE
+408 YYYLPSYLKE
-418 CFVFCSLYPKDYEF
+418 CFVYCSLYPKDYEF

-471 FQPSKIREN
+471 FQPHKIYEKN
-480 KFVMHD
+480 FVMHD
-486 LVHDLAMIF
+486 MVHDLAMMF
-495 GGEFYFRAEELE
+495 AGEFYFRAEELE

-546 EINLEREIPFNMENA
+546 GLNLNSQIPFNMENA

-576 FKCFP
+576 FSCFP

-594 LRYLDLSNSDIM
+594 LRYLDLSWTDIM

-621 KLVLCKKLK
+621 KLFGCEKLK
-630 ALPVGMIDLTNLS
+630 ALPAGMKDLTNLR
-643 YLDIRG
+643 YLDISFTG
-649 TPLHEMPEGMSK
+649 LHEMPEGMSK

-689 LHQTIWIDK
+689 LHQTILIDK
-698 LENVVNSSEA
+698 LENVVDSSEA
-708 LEARMFDKDGIECLF
+708 LEARMFDKDGIESLF
-723 LEWSPD
+723 LNWSPD
-729 EYENTDD
+729 EYENTID
-736 SQIEREILEELRPHS
+736 SQIERDILEKLRPHS
-751 NLKQLQI
+751 NLKHLQI
-758 WGYRG
+758 RGYRG

-775 HSITQIILGDFFS
+775 HNITQITLGGLLS

-794 CMLPSLGQLPFLEY
+794 CMLPSLGRLPSLKR
-808 LEISMF
+808 LEISKF

-820 GDEFYRDDESC
+820 GAEFYRNDESC

-836 PMLETLTFQ
+836 PMLETLQFA

-853 RSLEFN
+853 PSLEFN
-859 AFPRLRKLIIW
+859 AFPRLRELSLR

-881 QLPSLE
+881 QLPSLQS
-887 DLTIHNCEQLSCC
+887 LHIMHCKQLSCC

-905 AITSLGIEGSNEV
+905 VITSLGIEGRNEV
-918 RIGELALLLDKLS
+918 RIGELPPLLDILS
-931 IKGKHQAESV
+931 ITGKHQVESV
-941 MEAIAHTQLTCLR
+941 MEAIAHTQLTCLT
-954 SLIISNCSS
+954 SLCISGCSS
-963 HVLFAVSSIPASLQE
+963 RVLFPVSSIPASLQE
-978 LTISNC
+978 LRILDC
-984 KKLEFEMEGQHH
+984 KKLEFQMEGQHH
-996 SLHYLTIR
+996 SLHNLR
-1004 NSCDSVTSFSLD
+1004 MHNSCDSVTSFSLD
-1016 SFPNLVRVEI
+1016 SFPNLVRVYISEF
-1026 RECEK
+1026 EK
-1031 MESLVVSRSLS
+1031 MESLLVSRSLS
-1042 CLRSLEIN
+1042 CLRSLYIK

-1068 EYLSLRGCPEIDL
+1068 EHLTLLGCPEIEL
-1081 SAIGDPQRSLRSLSI
+1081 CATGDPQRSLRSLTI

-1104 CVASQFDGLT
+1104 CVASQFHGLT
-1114 HIKGE
+1114 HLWIEGKC
-1119 NESVKCLPKEGW
+1119 ESVKCLPKEGW

-1137 SLTLDRIKSV
+1137 SLSLMSIESV

-1155 AHLISLQQLCI
+1155 AHLTSLQQLSI
-1166 YECYNLENIDGE
+1166 YKCYNLENIDGE

-1190 ESPLGKRCE
+1190 KSPLGKRCE
-1199 MKDPQKATKQSGT
+1199 MKDPQVWPKISHIPA
-1212 IMDTIQEI
+1212 IQVDDRWI
-1220 QKWHDTVIDIESS
+1220 W
-1233 LNELHQVLLD
+1233 
-1243 MTVLVQSQG
+1243 
-1252 KQLNDIESHE
+1252 
-1262 SKANSY
+1262 
-1268 VCRGSGSFSLQ
+1268 
-1279 GSTRRIPEV
+1279 
-1288 HLHCHHN
+1288 
-1295 IDLLY
+1295 